1 MSSFCEISWTTLAFL
16 LQFVSCVNTWL
27 HVVTTTTLL
36 NTYARMTIHSYCSR
50 QDKKIG
56 ESSFNSRRRTHHIKV
71 VTFTISVHEH
81 KCGSSTHLLLPSSSV
96 RMREGGV
103 CHRPLARF
111 VSLTHIITPPQQAVH
126 RIRLLQCQTS
136 LPLGHYLRVLDAD
149 LATTNSRPQTSCLQ
163 SLTLWGLE
171 LIRILNG
178 CKPETELVGKI
189 VARPS
194 GSVTFNERGGPEVF
208 EAWSWTCERLATS
221 LSTGCSVLHTS
232 EHYLSII
239 LTADGKVAV

>member
-1 MSSFCEISWTTLAFL
+1 MWVIHPPPFT
-16 LQFVSCVNTWL
+16 QFVSSDAW
-27 HVVTTTTLL
+27 
-36 NTYARMTIHSYCSR
+36 
-50 QDKKIG
+50 
-56 ESSFNSRRRTHHIKV
+56 RRRLSQAACSFCLFNTHHN
-71 VTFTISVHEH
+71 
-81 KCGSSTHLLLPSSSV
+81 
-96 RMREGGV
+96 
-103 CHRPLARF
+103 
-111 VSLTHIITPPQQAVH
+111 PPQQAVH

-136 LPLGHYLRVLDAD
+136 LPLDHYLRVLDAD

>member
-1 MSSFCEISWTTLAFL
+1 LNHIAFL

-96 RMREGGV
+96 RMREGGI
-103 CHRPLARF
+103 CHRPLACF
-111 VSLTHIITPPQQAVH
+111 VSLTHIIAPP
-126 RIRLLQCQTS
+126 
-136 LPLGHYLRVLDAD
+136 P
-149 LATTNSRPQTSCLQ
+149 
-163 SLTLWGLE
+163 
-171 LIRILNG
+171 
-178 CKPETELVGKI
+178 
-189 VARPS
+189 
-194 GSVTFNERGGPEVF
+194 
-208 EAWSWTCERLATS
+208 
-221 LSTGCSVLHTS
+221 TGCAQDTTT
-232 EHYLSII
+232 
-239 LTADGKVAV
+239 TAPDQLASGPLPTCSWCRLGND